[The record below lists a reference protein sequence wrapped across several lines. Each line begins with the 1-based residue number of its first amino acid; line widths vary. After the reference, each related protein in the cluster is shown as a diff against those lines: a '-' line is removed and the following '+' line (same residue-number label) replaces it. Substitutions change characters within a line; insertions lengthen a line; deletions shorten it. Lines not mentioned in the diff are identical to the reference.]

1 VYIVSAFWEF
11 WLTKFSLF
19 KQHWNSIVSSFSKPL
34 NFNSGMKQNNGQSG
48 QYLNTETIGMKP
60 KNNLTGPYFKKELIL
75 ADFRLANL
83 SRDCSV
89 IGRREVLTG
98 KAKFGIF
105 GDGKEIIQMALA
117 KQFKNG
123 DWRSGYYRDQ
133 TWMMAMGLYDS
144 LEFFHQ
150 LYGNI
155 DDQFNSGS
163 GGRVFNNHFSVPN
176 INRDGTWR
184 DLTKQ
189 KNSSADI
196 SPTAGQMPRLLGLA
210 YASKLFRQNKDLKQ
224 FTTLSLN
231 GNEVAFGSIGDA
243 STSEGYFWET
253 INAAGVL
260 QVPMAVSIYDDG
272 YGISVPKKYQTTK
285 GSISEILKGFETEK
299 DKPGIRI
306 FKGKG
311 WDYPG
316 LIKLYEEGI
325 AICREQHTPVVFH
338 IEEVT
343 QPQGHST
350 SGSHERYKSE
360 ERLKWEIE
368 FDPIRKMREWIHSLD
383 IATDEEL
390 DKIVVEAEE
399 EAKESRRKG
408 WESFQTPIKTE
419 RDALV
424 KIINDRSCKCTDK
437 VKENS
442 VDSYTEELKQV
453 ASPIRKDN
461 FVTARKILRNICGT
475 CLKADNLNEE
485 LNGWLKRNYADALKG
500 YDSFLYNETP
510 TSVLN
515 VKPVAPVYSADSP
528 EVPGRQVLRDN
539 YDKLFSKYPLLVT
552 FGEDT
557 GVIGGVNQS
566 LEGLQKK
573 FGELRITDTGIRE
586 ATILGQGL
594 GLALRGMRPIA
605 EIQYLDYLMYALQ
618 ILSDDLAT
626 THYRSAGKMV
636 APLIIST
643 RGHRLEGIWHS
654 GSPMSM
660 LINSVRG
667 VYVCSPRDMT
677 RAAGFYNTLLEGND
691 PAVVIEPL
699 NGYRLKEKLPDN
711 LGEFKIQ
718 LGIPEILNPG
728 TDLTI
733 VTYGSTVKI
742 AIEAVKQLA
751 LHDISVELIDVQTLI
766 PFDKNKMIVESL
778 KKTNRVLFL
787 DEDVPGGTTAYM
799 MQEVLE
805 KQNGWQFLDSP
816 PKTLAAKEH
825 RPAYTTDGDYFS
837 KPNAEDV
844 FDVVYG
850 MMKEA
855 VPDKY

>member
-1 VYIVSAFWEF
+1 
-11 WLTKFSLF
+11 
-19 KQHWNSIVSSFSKPL
+19 
-34 NFNSGMKQNNGQSG
+34 MKQNNHQSEPLSTKESVGMKQSNHQSG
-48 QYLNTETIGMKP
+48 KYLN
-60 KNNLTGPYFKKELIL
+60 KESIL
-75 ADFRLANL
+75 ADFRMANL
-83 SRDCSV
+83 SRDLSV

-105 GDGKEIIQMALA
+105 GDGKEIIQLAMA
-117 KQFKNG
+117 KQFRNG

-150 LYGNI
+150 LYGNT
-155 DDQFNSGS
+155 DNQFNTGS

-176 INRDGTWR
+176 INPDGSWR

-210 YASKLFRQNKDLKQ
+210 YASKLFRQNKDLNQ
-224 FTTLSLN
+224 FTTLSTK

-311 WDYPG
+311 WDYAG

-360 ERLKWEIE
+360 ERLKWEEE
-368 FDPIRKMREWIHSLD
+368 FDPIKKMREWILSSD
-383 IATDEEL
+383 IATEEEL
-390 DKIVVEAEE
+390 DKLTTEAEE
-399 EAKESRRKG
+399 EAKESRRIG
-408 WESFQTPIKTE
+408 WESFQNPIRIE

-424 KIINDRSCKCTDK
+424 KIINDRSCRCTEK
-437 VKENS
+437 AKEES
-442 VDSYTEELKQV
+442 VDNYTEELKKV
-453 ASPIRKDN
+453 PAPIRKDN
-461 FVTARKILRNICGT
+461 FVTARKILRNICNT
-475 CLKADNLNEE
+475 CMKSDNLKEE
-485 LNGWLKRNYADALKG
+485 LQGWLKRNYEDALQS
-500 YDSFLYNETP
+500 YDSYLYNETP
-510 TSVLN
+510 TSALN

-528 EVPGRQVLRDN
+528 EVPGRQILRDN

-557 GVIGGVNQS
+557 GGIGGVNQS

-626 THYRSAGKMV
+626 THYRTAGRMI

-654 GSPMSM
+654 GSPMAM

-667 VYVCSPRDMT
+667 IYVCSPRDMT
-677 RAAGFYNTLLEGND
+677 RAAGFYNTLLEGNS
-691 PAVVIEPL
+691 PAIVIEPL

-711 LGEFKIQ
+711 IGEFRLE
-718 LGIPEILNPG
+718 LGIPEIVNEG
-728 TDLTI
+728 TDITI
-733 VTYGSTVKI
+733 VSYGSTVKI

-751 LHDISVELIDVQTLI
+751 LHDISAELIDVQTLI
-766 PFDKNKMIVESL
+766 PFDRKRMIIESL

-787 DEDVPGGTTAYM
+787 DEDLPGGTTAYM
-799 MQEVLE
+799 MQEVVE
-805 KQNGWQFLDSP
+805 KQGGWQYLDSP
-816 PKTLAAKEH
+816 PKTLTAKEH

-837 KPNAEDV
+837 KPSAEDV
-844 FDVVYG
+844 FDVIYEI
-850 MMKEA
+850 MKEA
-855 VPDKY
+855 EPGKY

>member
-1 VYIVSAFWEF
+1 MDRNNKQAETEINREDI
-11 WLTKFSLF
+11 LT
-19 KQHWNSIVSSFSKPL
+19 
-34 NFNSGMKQNNGQSG
+34 
-48 QYLNTETIGMKP
+48 
-60 KNNLTGPYFKKELIL
+60 
-75 ADFRLANL
+75 DFRLANL
-83 SRDCSV
+83 SRNLSI

-105 GDGKEIIQMALA
+105 GDGKEIIQIALA
-117 KQFKNG
+117 KQFRNG

-144 LEFFHQ
+144 VEFFHQ
-150 LYGNI
+150 LYGNTDRKI
-155 DDQFNSGS
+155 NPGS

-176 INRDGTWR
+176 INPDGKWR

-189 KNSSADI
+189 KNSSSDI

-210 YASKLFRQNKDLKQ
+210 YASKLFRQNKELHQ
-224 FTTLSLN
+224 FTTLSIQ

-243 STSEGYFWET
+243 STSEGHFWET

-260 QVPMAVSIYDDG
+260 QVPLALSIYDDG

-285 GSISEILKGFETEK
+285 GSISDILRGFEDEPG
-299 DKPGIRI
+299 KPGILI

-316 LIKLYEEGI
+316 LLKLYREGI
-325 AICREQHTPVVFH
+325 EICRRDHKPVIFH

-343 QPQGHST
+343 QPLGHST

-360 ERLKWEIE
+360 ERLKWEEE
-368 FDPIRKMREWIHSLD
+368 FDPIKKMREWIISEG
-383 IATDEEL
+383 IASPEEL
-390 DKIVVEAEE
+390 DKMAAEAEDQ
-399 EAKESRRKG
+399 AKESRKKG
-408 WESFQTPIKTE
+408 WEMFQNPIKIE
-419 RDALV
+419 RDALA
-424 KIINDRSCKCTDK
+424 KIISNRTCRCVEENKEAAVDDITDDLNK
-437 VKENS
+437 V
-442 VDSYTEELKQV
+442 L
-453 ASPIRKDN
+453 SPIRKDN
-461 FVTARKILRNICGT
+461 FMAARKILRNICGT
-475 CLKADNLNEE
+475 CAKSDNLKEE
-485 LNGWLKRNYADALKG
+485 LQGWLKRNYQDAAES
-500 YDSFLYNETP
+500 YNTFLYNEMP

-515 VKPVAPVYSADSP
+515 VKPVPPKYNENSP
-528 EVPGRQVLRDN
+528 EVPGRQILRDN

-552 FGEDT
+552 FGEDS
-557 GVIGGVNQS
+557 GKIGGVNQS

-586 ATILGQGL
+586 ATILGQGI

-605 EIQYLDYLMYALQ
+605 EIQYLDYLMYAIQ

-626 THYRSAGKMV
+626 THYRTAGKMI

-677 RAAGFYNTLLEGND
+677 RAAGFYNTLLEGQD
-691 PAVVIEPL
+691 PAIVIEPL
-699 NGYRLKEKLPDN
+699 NGYRLKERMPDN
-711 LGEFKIQ
+711 LGEFKIE
-718 LGIPEILNPG
+718 LGIAEILSEGN
-728 TDLTI
+728 DLTL
-733 VTYGSTVKI
+733 VTYGSTVRI
-742 AIEAVKQLA
+742 AGDAAKQLA
-751 LHDISVELIDVQTLI
+751 AHGISVELIDVQTLV
-766 PFDKNKMIVESL
+766 PFDRNRTIVNSI
-778 KKTNRVLFL
+778 KKTGRVLFL

-805 KQNGWQFLDSP
+805 KHGGWNYLDSP
-816 PKTLAAKEH
+816 PKTLTGKEH

-837 KPNAEDV
+837 KPSAEDI
-844 FDVVYG
+844 FDSVYS

-855 VPDKY
+855 VPEKY

>member
-1 VYIVSAFWEF
+1 MGQN
-11 WLTKFSLF
+11 K
-19 KQHWNSIVSSFSKPL
+19 NSSDHI
-34 NFNSGMKQNNGQSG
+34 N
-48 QYLNTETIGMKP
+48 
-60 KNNLTGPYFKKELIL
+60 KESIL

-83 SRDCSV
+83 SRNLSV

-105 GDGKEIIQMALA
+105 GDGKEIIQIALA
-117 KQFKNG
+117 KQFRDG

-133 TWMMAMGLYDS
+133 TWMMAMGLYNS
-144 LEFFHQ
+144 VEFFHQ
-150 LYGNI
+150 LYGNTDREI
-155 DDQFNSGS
+155 NPGS

-176 INRDGTWR
+176 INPDGTWR

-189 KNSSADI
+189 KNSSSDI

-210 YASKLFRQNKDLKQ
+210 YASKLFRQNKELHQ
-224 FTTLSLN
+224 FTTLSKK

-243 STSEGYFWET
+243 STSEGHFWET

-260 QVPMAVSIYDDG
+260 QVPMAVSVYDDG

-285 GSISEILKGFETEK
+285 GSISDILRGFEDEPG
-299 DKPGIRI
+299 KPGILI

-316 LIKLYEEGI
+316 LLKLYEEGI
-325 AICREQHTPVVFH
+325 EICRRDHKPVVFH

-343 QPQGHST
+343 QPLGHST

-360 ERLKWEIE
+360 ERLKWEE
-368 FDPIRKMREWIHSLD
+368 DFDPIKKMREWIIKEG
-383 IATDEEL
+383 IATGEEL
-390 DKIVVEAEE
+390 DKVSAEAEA
-399 EAKESRRKG
+399 EAKESRKKG
-408 WESFQTPIKTE
+408 WEMFQNPIKIE

-424 KIINDRSCKCTDK
+424 KIINDRSCRCVEEIKEATVDEITDDLEK
-437 VKENS
+437 V
-442 VDSYTEELKQV
+442 L
-453 ASPIRKDN
+453 SPIRKDN
-461 FVTARKILRNICGT
+461 FMAARKILRNVCGT
-475 CLKADNLNEE
+475 CAKADNLKEE
-485 LNGWLKRNYADALKG
+485 LQGWLKRNYQDAG
-500 YDSFLYNETP
+500 NSYDTFLYNEMT
-510 TSVLN
+510 TSVLK
-515 VKPVAPVYSADSP
+515 VRPVRPEYSESSP
-528 EVPGRQVLRDN
+528 DVPGRQILRDN

-552 FGEDT
+552 FGEDS
-557 GVIGGVNQS
+557 GKIGGVNQS

-586 ATILGQGL
+586 ATILGQGI

-605 EIQYLDYLMYALQ
+605 EIQYLDYLMYAIQ

-626 THYRSAGKMV
+626 THYRTAGRMI

-667 VYVCSPRDMT
+667 VYVCTPRDMT
-677 RAAGFYNTLLEGND
+677 RAAGFYNSLLEGND
-691 PAVVIEPL
+691 PAIVIEPL
-699 NGYRLKEKLPDN
+699 NGYRLKEKMPDN
-711 LGEFKIQ
+711 LGEFKIE
-718 LGIPEILNPG
+718 LGIPEILSEG
-728 TDLTI
+728 TDLTL
-733 VTYGSTVKI
+733 VTYGSTVRI
-742 AIEAVKQLA
+742 AHEAVVQLA
-751 LHDISVELIDVQTLI
+751 AHGISVELIDVQTLV
-766 PFDKNKMIVESL
+766 PFDRNRIILSSL
-778 KKTNRVLFL
+778 KKTGRILFL

-805 KQNGWQFLDSP
+805 KYGGWNYLDSS
-816 PKTLAAKEH
+816 PKTLTAKEH

-837 KPNAEDV
+837 KPSAEDI
-844 FDVVYG
+844 FDAVYG

-855 VPDKY
+855 VPEKY